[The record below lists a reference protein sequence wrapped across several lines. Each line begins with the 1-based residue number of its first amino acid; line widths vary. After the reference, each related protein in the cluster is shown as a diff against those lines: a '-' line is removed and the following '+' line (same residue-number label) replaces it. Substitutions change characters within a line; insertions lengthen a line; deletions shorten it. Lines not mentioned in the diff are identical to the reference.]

1 MNFKQDK
8 KKSKFLPTVLMTSF
22 YSVTY
27 QPQEHHCLSIS
38 GKLPQV
44 VDLERGTD
52 SMDFHYDDKQ
62 STVREDNEWMKDIR
76 WSKKGAISLARKMLT
91 CPSKPNA
98 APDTSGCKK

>member
-1 MNFKQDK
+1 
-8 KKSKFLPTVLMTSF
+8 MTSF

-38 GKLPQV
+38 GRLPQV

-62 STVREDNEWMKDIR
+62 STVREVNE
-76 WSKKGAISLARKMLT
+76 
-91 CPSKPNA
+91 
-98 APDTSGCKK
+98 